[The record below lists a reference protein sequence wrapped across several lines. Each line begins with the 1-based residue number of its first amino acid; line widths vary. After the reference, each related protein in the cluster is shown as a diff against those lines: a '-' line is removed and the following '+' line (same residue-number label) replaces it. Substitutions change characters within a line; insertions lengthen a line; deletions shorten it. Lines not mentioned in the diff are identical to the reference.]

1 MQNPMSSVAPTGLG
15 LNQAMQGG
23 QDQNMMNQS
32 MQASMQ
38 NMLISNQ
45 QSGISPF
52 GQMAQMQG
60 SMNGNSQ
67 NDDEAYPRTL

>member
-1 MQNPMSSVAPTGLG
+1 MQNPMTSPAPTGLG

-45 QSGISPF
+45 PAGMGAFS
-52 GQMAQMQG
+52 QMAQMQG